1 MQFEPLTDAELD
13 ALRQLT
19 SPTVANAIEVFNI
32 RPRTEGFMR
41 PGIHCLFPELGPMV
55 GYAVTATIRAS
66 VPSPGP
72 GYLQAF
78 NLWEAVL
85 RTPPPRVVVLQDLD
99 DPPGLGAFWGEVQAN
114 IYKAL
119 GCVGTVTSG
128 GVRDLEEVRALGF
141 HFFAATV
148 SVSHAYVHVVDVG
161 VPVTVSGL
169 TVRPGDLLHADR
181 HGVVQIPLEVAR
193 EIPRAARELEAR
205 ERMIIEVC
213 QSPDFSVDRLKEVY
227 SRR

>member
-1 MQFEPLTDAELD
+1 MQFEPLNEAELA

-41 PGIHCLFPELGPMV
+41 PGIHCMFPELGPMV

-66 VPSPGP
+66 APAPGP

-85 RTPPPRVVVLQDLD
+85 GTPPPRVVVLQDLD

-141 HFFAATV
+141 QFFAATV
-148 SVSHAYVHVVDVG
+148 SVSHAYVHVVEVG
-161 VPVTVSGL
+161 IPVTVAGL
-169 TVRPGDLLHADR
+169 TVRPGDLLHGDR
-181 HGVVQIPLEVAR
+181 HGVVQIPHEVAR

-205 ERMIIEVC
+205 ERAIIEVC
-213 QSPDFSVDRLKEVY
+213 RSPDFSVERLKEVY